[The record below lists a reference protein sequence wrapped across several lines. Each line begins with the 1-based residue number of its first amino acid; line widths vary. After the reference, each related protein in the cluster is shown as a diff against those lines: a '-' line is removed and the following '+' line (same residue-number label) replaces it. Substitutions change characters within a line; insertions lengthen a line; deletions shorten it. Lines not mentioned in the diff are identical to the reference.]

1 MVCKIHYNYWWCSWV
16 WFVQGEA
23 YREGI
28 EEEFIEVAIKESMTL
43 DAVSNAVVS
52 NAPICNDTANT
63 VPNDSNSQANS
74 EWAFKNRQTHVGLVA
89 YLLNHAMLWI

>member
-1 MVCKIHYNYWWCSWV
+1 M
-16 WFVQGEA
+16 
-23 YREGI
+23 
-28 EEEFIEVAIKESMTL
+28 AIKESMTL

-74 EWAFKNRQTHVGLVA
+74 E
-89 YLLNHAMLWI
+89 